1 MHFPIPCTS
10 NDSRA
15 LANGLEQAYPGATV
29 VRMHGEDHPAKRQL
43 RLGRERTLE
52 GLSIAFTR
60 DELSLE
66 QFENRVDRAFLSA
79 TVDELEALLADLSP
93 SVVSAQGA
101 QAMVSLATPAS
112 TAGVVAPPTH
122 ALRVAHT
129 APPRVAAVFGNVE
142 RQGPMLLPPRSRV
155 LAAFGNVDLDLRHAE
170 PSERI
175 TEIEAQAVFG
185 NIELLVPPQ
194 WSVICEGTCVFGSF
208 ASVHRVDYE
217 DNESGPVL
225 RITGRA
231 VFGNVEV
238 RTLPKGV
245 SREYRPKQLVG
256 RRG

>member
-1 MHFPIPCTS
+1 MHFLIPCTS
-10 NDSRA
+10 DDSRA
-15 LANGLEQAYPGATV
+15 LANGLEQALLGATV
-29 VRMHGEDHPAKRQL
+29 VRMQGEEHPAKRQV
-43 RLGRERTLE
+43 RQVRERTLE

-66 QFENRVDRAFLSA
+66 QFEKRVDRAFLSA
-79 TVDELEALLADLSP
+79 TVEDLEALLADLSP
-93 SVVSAQGA
+93 SVVSAQ
-101 QAMVSLATPAS
+101 
-112 TAGVVAPPTH
+112 VVAPPTH
-122 ALRVAHT
+122 ALRIAHT
-129 APPRVAAVFGNVE
+129 ASPRVAAVFGNVE

-155 LAAFGNVDLDLRHAE
+155 MAAFGNVDLDLRHAE

-185 NIELLVPPQ
+185 NVELLVPPQ

-245 SREYRPKQLVG
+245 SRDYRPKQLVG